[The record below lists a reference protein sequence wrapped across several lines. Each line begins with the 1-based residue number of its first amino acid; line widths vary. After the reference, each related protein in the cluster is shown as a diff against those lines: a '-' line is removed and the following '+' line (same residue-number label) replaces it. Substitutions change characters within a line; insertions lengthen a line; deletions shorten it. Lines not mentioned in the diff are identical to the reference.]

1 MKRGYVR
8 QIKGRKEADQR
19 AALEADGVTAIY
31 SDSEL
36 EDAVNSLREG
46 DELVIAGG
54 LHLLANNRRAIREI
68 VDAVHAQGAV
78 IYDLETDRSSAG
90 YGVALLDDAIMGLTR
105 EVRFG
110 DAQKAGKLGSKAR
123 WAETQIRRMDEDEAR
138 KIWEDTSLS
147 MPQAIAKMTGWKQT
161 TAYNRFGAA
170 GRGAG
175 RKKGQKVKRK
185 KGNRGRVYFIQN
197 PDTKRVRI
205 GYTTRPL
212 ARLAEHQGGHDCD
225 LDFLAIIDGTPKT
238 EKALHEKF
246 KKHRKR
252 GSWYEPA
259 PELMEH
265 IACLAGQKD
274 ED

>member
-105 EVRFG
+105 EVRW
-110 DAQKAGKLGSKAR
+110 DR
-123 WAETQIRRMDEDEAR
+123 DWETS
-138 KIWEDTSLS
+138 SLRLRVHC
-147 MPQAIAKMTGWKQT
+147 P
-161 TAYNRFGAA
+161 NR
-170 GRGAG
+170 
-175 RKKGQKVKRK
+175 
-185 KGNRGRVYFIQN
+185 
-197 PDTKRVRI
+197 
-205 GYTTRPL
+205 
-212 ARLAEHQGGHDCD
+212 
-225 LDFLAIIDGTPKT
+225 
-238 EKALHEKF
+238 
-246 KKHRKR
+246 
-252 GSWYEPA
+252 
-259 PELMEH
+259 
-265 IACLAGQKD
+265 
-274 ED
+274 